1 MSAMEDEVNAKK
13 LPSLGKV
20 NFTPLE
26 ESILQREIEKKLV
39 RNCNF
44 SGKKL
49 SWNKIYLC
57 LSKFIHI
64 FFIQYPI
71 D

>member
-49 SWNKIYLC
+49 SWNKIY
-57 LSKFIHI
+57 
-64 FFIQYPI
+64 
-71 D
+71 